1 MSSHDQ
7 ILENK
12 LRLRK
17 EHGTI
22 RQLRIADDG
31 IDFCSNDYL
40 GLKDHRELKAE
51 AFRLLT
57 HDVPLGSGGSRLLGG
72 NSTHVQHLE
81 EECARFF
88 KSEKSLF
95 FNSGFDANLGLFS
108 SVPQKGDIIL
118 YDNLVHASIR
128 DGIRLSFAKS
138 FSFAHNNLEA
148 LEKKLSSFAGHRIYV
163 AVESVYSMDGDMAPL
178 TGILDL
184 CRQYGA
190 ALIVDE
196 AHATGILG
204 PEGRGLCEHPGL
216 DGEVFAR
223 VFTFGKALG
232 THGAVICGSGV
243 LQEFLLNFS
252 RSFIYTTA
260 TSPFQA
266 AVSLFSLKFLQKHPE
281 IITTLGKRID
291 FFDQQIQEADLSAWF
306 IPGKSAIKSLVTGQ
320 AEKCRNLAASL
331 RKKGFEVMPI
341 YSPTVEEGRERIRI
355 CLHSFNTEQQITD
368 LIQQLKNVLS

>member
-1 MSSHDQ
+1 MMFLSAQ
-7 ILENK
+7 EVPGCWAEI
-12 LRLRK
+12 
-17 EHGTI
+17 
-22 RQLRIADDG
+22 QLMYSIWKKNAP
-31 IDFCSNDYL
+31 
-40 GLKDHRELKAE
+40 
-51 AFRLLT
+51 AFLN
-57 HDVPLGSGGSRLLGG
+57 P
-72 NSTHVQHLE
+72 
-81 EECARFF
+81 
-88 KSEKSLF
+88 KKSLF

-148 LEKKLSSFAGHRIYV
+148 LEKKLSSFAGYRIYV

-232 THGAVICGSGV
+232 G
-243 LQEFLLNFS
+243 
-252 RSFIYTTA
+252 
-260 TSPFQA
+260 
-266 AVSLFSLKFLQKHPE
+266 
-281 IITTLGKRID
+281 
-291 FFDQQIQEADLSAWF
+291 
-306 IPGKSAIKSLVTGQ
+306 
-320 AEKCRNLAASL
+320 
-331 RKKGFEVMPI
+331 
-341 YSPTVEEGRERIRI
+341 
-355 CLHSFNTEQQITD
+355 
-368 LIQQLKNVLS
+368 